1 MSAATDPSGGVSAV
15 AEPRRRGAA
24 VEATVLD
31 TTIAL
36 LAERGAAIT
45 VDDIAAASGVHKTT
59 IYRRFETRELLVAAA
74 IRRLGEQVVPPVDA
88 TDPRA
93 ALETLA
99 VSVAAAL
106 RSPQA
111 GNILRAAI
119 AASAATP
126 ELVALAD
133 EFFRDR
139 YELAREPLQRLVDT
153 CARCA
158 VGRRATT
165 PRASS
170 SSSPCEERGRE
181 RLGRGA
187 AHGRA
192 LGACRAGHPV
202 AVESALRLATAVAP
216 PVRVPACSA
225 PPPPSALSPA
235 APSPSGVPP

>member
-1 MSAATDPSGGVSAV
+1 MSAATHASGRAGAA

-24 VEATVLD
+24 VGATVLD

-74 IRRLGEQVVPPVDA
+74 IRRLGEQQVPPVDA

-106 RSPQA
+106 RSPRA

-139 YELAREPLQRLVDT
+139 YELAREPLQRLVEAGEMRRDLDPIIVWEQIVNPMHVRTLCGRSTSDT
-153 CARCA
+153 EARQLVDLA
-158 VGRRATT
+158 V
-165 PRASS
+165 
-170 SSSPCEERGRE
+170 
-181 RLGRGA
+181 RGA
-187 AHGRA
+187 R
-192 LGACRAGHPV
+192 P
-202 AVESALRLATAVAP
+202 
-216 PVRVPACSA
+216 
-225 PPPPSALSPA
+225 
-235 APSPSGVPP
+235 

>member
-1 MSAATDPSGGVSAV
+1 VSAATHASGRAGAA

-24 VEATVLD
+24 VGATVLD

-74 IRRLGEQVVPPVDA
+74 IRRLGEQQVPPVDA

-106 RSPQA
+106 RSPRA

-139 YELAREPLQRLVDT
+139 YELAREPLQRLVEAGEMRRDLDPIIVWEQIVNPMHVRTLCGRSTSDT
-153 CARCA
+153 EARQLVDLA
-158 VGRRATT
+158 V
-165 PRASS
+165 
-170 SSSPCEERGRE
+170 
-181 RLGRGA
+181 RGA
-187 AHGRA
+187 R
-192 LGACRAGHPV
+192 P
-202 AVESALRLATAVAP
+202 
-216 PVRVPACSA
+216 
-225 PPPPSALSPA
+225 
-235 APSPSGVPP
+235 